1 MKIILTD
8 EELSLKEV
16 VKSDVPSDSDDIQKF
31 AKKGEII
38 QLTCSVTDEVI
49 ANTILN
55 LLFKMSSEE
64 ESPIGLEMVSI
75 ATDANCITENTKKE
89 LVDLLDKC
97 KAIIT
102 GDRTKELEELAGAIG
117 GLGGMFGGISLPTPS
132 MFKTQEVPRKS
143 ECISVELNEGEET
156 NE

>member
-1 MKIILTD
+1 MKIIFTD
-8 EELSLKEV
+8 EELALKEV
-16 VKSDVPSDSDDIQKF
+16 VENDSSSDDIQKF

-38 QLTCSVTDEVI
+38 QLTCSVTDEVV

-89 LVDLLDKC
+89 LVDILDKC

-117 GLGGMFGGISLPTPS
+117 GLGGMFGGISLPTQS
-132 MFKTQEVPRKS
+132 LFETEEVPCTSK
-143 ECISVELNEGEET
+143 CVSVELDKGEEE